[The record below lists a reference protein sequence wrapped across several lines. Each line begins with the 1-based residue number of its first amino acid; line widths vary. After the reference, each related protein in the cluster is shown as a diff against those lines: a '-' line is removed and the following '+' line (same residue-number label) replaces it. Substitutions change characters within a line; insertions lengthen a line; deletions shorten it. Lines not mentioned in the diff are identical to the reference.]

1 MERKLL
7 FKSNQ
12 IKFTTTVLKC
22 SKFKMQNKLFKTRTL
37 ERGSNIQIRNSFQ
50 NKTKQKQIGKLS
62 GISKWK
68 PEACIAIL

>member
-1 MERKLL
+1 
-7 FKSNQ
+7 
-12 IKFTTTVLKC
+12 
-22 SKFKMQNKLFKTRTL
+22 MQNNLFKTRTL